1 MTNKMKEE
9 LKLKTKDELID
20 IISSYRSLYF
30 YVSEVCVD
38 ESKWDITCD
47 KAIEQIRDYLIKHQ
61 YDLY

>member
-38 ESKWDITCD
+38 ESKMHITSSRAID
-47 KAIEQIRDYLIKHQ
+47 KIRDYLIEHQ
-61 YDLY
+61 YDL